1 MVNFDGINEIL
12 KNYYGGSFFYGN
24 SIPDKK
30 LRNALYTY
38 VPGSPKV
45 YALYDATIFG
55 SAKEGACFTQDAI
68 HYKSGSTVRTIKYD
82 EILSGTIGDG
92 KINGTYCS
100 VFTWCPGLIESIKKV
115 NDPVDLTEAKK
126 SMSAGS
132 YAQAIRALDQQEKY
146 VRNTPVDD
154 VVVYKYMY
162 IEAYL
167 GLKDYAKAEQLLK
180 SFMSQF
186 RTNAKVSSLTAD
198 AEKQISEYKEQY
210 ERDLN
215 VLKKIIEEC
224 EALRSEKN
232 FDEAIEKM
240 LAVELREDFTKTVK
254 RDYYKSLIATYLLA
268 EKPDDAEAE
277 INELYEKDF
286 IDSNEK
292 TALDKQVSELRETLH
307 RRFIQ
312 EQRELIAKQLDIARM
327 FEKHGIFE
335 SASDTV
341 IAAISSAPAELS
353 LEKTNAFK
361 FLVELLLSQ
370 YEYEA
375 IYELRKTY
383 HAIAKDE
390 LLGYTL
396 SDKVEEHRS
405 AHLEEYYTH
414 LYHKAIYYM
423 QAGKFQDAR
432 KYIDEAKGVK
442 YSFDIRCAE
451 VNLAMLEF
459 KYSESRSLLD
469 ALISDQAQYTEEG
482 VAESIAHF
490 ENQYAEMVNA
500 ISVMLKVYAITDNV
514 EAILAN
520 DGYAGFVDADG
531 LNLPSIAARFT
542 NHNIIDALGE
552 RGYNCEFTRFM
563 NGFGIAFL
571 AAMQLDLE
579 AFSDFIRRRIA
590 GYEEYNCVINEDLD
604 VIYPITEEIHRLNI
618 ENGID
623 YETAAD
629 VAIKDLYDKCI
640 LFFAS
645 LLDPENFDAV
655 CAGMESEKTRQTA
668 AVAQM
673 KAELPAVLQAIDAE
687 CESKCTRLRS
697 AMQEIKSLLLDVPD
711 SREEKADAVAS
722 DLETSIISAIEFAN
736 KNAQIMKN
744 EKEWQIKKCTDHIE
758 KIQSRIT
765 MWTSMDRDPIV
776 QMFKIPAAAV
786 SYGEFDETCNM
797 MSMTLG
803 RNTIQVS
810 MSQDLATALTE
821 TPDKVSIESNV
832 SVVFNS
838 SNQLVVTHQYVY
850 STEGMSS
857 SAEFIS
863 IAQLQCNSVAEG
875 ILESLLPKLAD

>member
-1 MVNFDGINEIL
+1 MVNFDAINEIL
-12 KNYYGGSFFYGN
+12 KNYYGSSFFYGN
-24 SIPDKK
+24 SIPEKK

-100 VFTWCPGLIESIKKV
+100 VFAWCPGLIESIKKV

-186 RTNAKVSSLTAD
+186 RTNAKASSLTAD

-210 ERDLN
+210 DRDLN
-215 VLKKIIEEC
+215 ALKKIIEEC
-224 EALRSEKN
+224 ETLRSEKN
-232 FDEAIEKM
+232 FDDAIEKM
-240 LAVELREDFTKTVK
+240 LAVELREDFTKAVK

-312 EQRELIAKQLDIARM
+312 EQRELINKQLDIARM

-361 FLVELLLSQ
+361 LLVDLLLSQ
-370 YEYEA
+370 YEYEV

-383 HAIAKDE
+383 YAIAKDE
-390 LLGYTL
+390 GLGYTL

-414 LYHKAIYYM
+414 LYNKAVYYM

-482 VAESIAHF
+482 VTESIAHF

-500 ISVMLKVYAITDNV
+500 ISVMLKVYAITDDV
-514 EAILAN
+514 EATLAN
-520 DGYAGFVDADG
+520 DGYADFVDADG

-590 GYEEYNCVINEDLD
+590 GYEEYNCVINEELD
-604 VIYPITEEIHRLNI
+604 VIYPITAEIHRIHI
-618 ENGID
+618 ENGLD
-623 YETAAD
+623 YENAAD
-629 VAIKDLYDKCI
+629 VAIKDLYTKCI
-640 LFFAS
+640 LFLVS
-645 LLDPENFDAV
+645 LLDSESFDAV
-655 CAGMESEKTRQTA
+655 CASLQNEIDRQRTA
-668 AVAQM
+668 VEQM
-673 KAELPAVLQAIDAE
+673 KVELPAILQAIDAD
-687 CESKCTRLRS
+687 CESKCNQLRS

-711 SREEKADAVAS
+711 SRAEKASDVTS
-722 DLETSIISAIEFAN
+722 DLETSVTSAIEFAN

-744 EKEWQIKKCTDHIE
+744 EKEWQIKTHSDYIE
-758 KIQSRIT
+758 KVQEKLSL
-765 MWTSMDRDPIV
+765 WKSVDRNAIV
-776 QMFKIPAAAV
+776 RMFQIPATAI
-786 SYGEFDETCNM
+786 SYGELDDGGRIE
-797 MSMTLG
+797 MTLA
-803 RNTIQVS
+803 NQTIHA
-810 MSQDLATALTE
+810 DLIPEIVAALSDA
-821 TPDKVSIESNV
+821 PDQVSIEPHIEV
-832 SVVFNS
+832 EFNS
-838 SNQLVVTHQYVY
+838 SHELVVKHQYVY
-850 STEGMSS
+850 SMANLTST
-857 SAEFIS
+857 AEFVS
-863 IAQLQCNSVAEG
+863 IAKLDNVVIADQLSE
-875 ILESLLPKLAD
+875 ILLPKREF